1 MGMDGVRGIYNKM
14 KFLFIIVFEYKF
26 LFWYILNL
34 FKGWGVFLNIL
45 F

>member
-1 MGMDGVRGIYNKM
+1 MGMDGVGGIYNKI

-34 FKGWGVFLNIL
+34 FKG
-45 F
+45 